1 MEIVWVVAILAV
13 LIGAGALIGRQR
25 RAGMGD
31 LPAKNWDSER
41 CAEKA
46 RRRSASGAYS
56 SSWGFY
62 GGGDGGGGFGG
73 GFDGGGCGGDGGGGG
88 SC

>member
-1 MEIVWVVAILAV
+1 MEIVWVLAILAV
-13 LIGAGALIGRQR
+13 LVSAAICMSHR
-25 RAGMGD
+25 RADLGD
-31 LPAKNWDSER
+31 LPATNSDNER
-41 CAEKA
+41 RAEKA

-56 SSWGFY
+56 GSWGFF

-88 SC
+88 GSC